1 MKNIQIKKLKLKKP
15 FLIAEIG
22 INHNGSIKL
31 AKKMIDLAK
40 NIGFDAVKFQK
51 RNPDI
56 STPEKQKNISRN
68 TPWGEM
74 SYLNYK
80 KKIEF
85 GLKEFREIDR
95 YCKKNKILWFAS
107 AWDIESQKFL
117 KKFNIKFNKVASA
130 MLTNLKLI
138 DEIAKEKKTT
148 FISTG
153 MSTLTDIKKSVNI
166 FKKRKCKFILMHC
179 VSTYPCPEEKLNLN
193 MISTLKKKFKCDVG
207 YSGHEA
213 SVSPSIFAYLLGAN
227 YIERHITLDR
237 SMWGT
242 DQAASLSKSG
252 MENLAN
258 IFNKAPLILGNGV
271 KNISKEEK
279 KMLSKF
285 KYWE

>member
-117 KKFNIKFNKVASA
+117 KKFNLKYNKVASA

-153 MSTLTDIKKSVNI
+153 MSTLNDIKKSVNI